1 MPVRGLRA
9 VPILAAVDGRGRKG
23 APPAPPA
30 RGFAPLRNVKG
41 CLRQPLTS
49 MAARSPSLT
58 RLKQIEVTKMQAPG
72 STATQGC
79 T

>member
-41 CLRQPLTS
+41 
-49 MAARSPSLT
+49 
-58 RLKQIEVTKMQAPG
+58 
-72 STATQGC
+72 
-79 T
+79 